1 MAEEQS
7 RYPENRNS
15 EGYADPTYWGG
26 TRWERQKSQKQAL
39 ALAERAKRLKD
50 ENAALKRR
58 LQRVEGKRDRYRQRC
73 RAWED
78 ALAAL
83 DGLYWDYLRK
93 AKGKDVQLDRE
104 TLAKAYGLALALSSL
119 RRDVAEAYE
128 GCAHLIEPRRLNVC
142 KPSDADNGFDNG
154 SRVPD

>member
-39 ALAERAKRLKD
+39 SLAEQAKRLKD
-50 ENAALKRR
+50 ENAALRRR
-58 LQRVEGKRDRYRQRC
+58 LVRVEARRDRYRR
-73 RAWED
+73 RSAAWED

-93 AKGKDVQLDRE
+93 AKGEDVRLDRE
-104 TLAKAYGLALALSSL
+104 TLAKAYGLALALSAL

-128 GCAHLIEPRRLNVC
+128 GSAHLIEPRRLNVR
-142 KPSDADNGFDNG
+142 KPSDAENGFENG
-154 SRVPD
+154 SRVPG